1 MCISM
6 VIEDNPS
13 WSVLFVL
20 VHAVD
25 DGRTASPHTRRHAH
39 IYTQCLVML
48 LVLAITYRGQHNVNN
63 RGLAAATTTDP

>member
-6 VIEDNPS
+6 AIIENSPS

-25 DGRTASPHTRRHAH
+25 DGMTASPHTRRHA
-39 IYTQCLVML
+39 QCLVML
-48 LVLAITYRGQHNVNN
+48 LVSAITYRGQHNVNN